1 MTDEI
6 FEKAVEIREK
16 INTISMLQ
24 GVLAN
29 SKDNGCGNKYLAAI
43 DAKKIN
49 GFYVEECKVLNH
61 VRIPEDI
68 MERLEAILWEEYRKA
83 SNEFKAL

>member
-16 INTISMLQ
+16 INTISILQ
-24 GVLAN
+24 SVLAN

-43 DAKKIN
+43 DAKKID
-49 GFYVEECKVLNH
+49 GFIVKECEVLNH
-61 VRIPEDI
+61 IRVPEDV
-68 MERLEAILWEEYRKA
+68 MERLEEVLWDEYCKA